1 MGSEMC
7 IRDRE
12 SIMAIY
18 RTQRKKIAV
27 ALAEKIKGIDGS
39 HLFNT
44 NIFENADSSLT
55 FIDEIE
61 QFPKVCVV
69 AGDESRQYQPGG
81 FKWRFLL
88 LSIRLYVHSNDD
100 SQEEL
105 ALLIE
110 DIEKIIDDNDVLVY
124 DDSVQPNE
132 ATTSVTIQSITTDE
146 GAIAPLGVGE
156 ITVEVRY

>member
-1 MGSEMC
+1 
-7 IRDRE
+7 
-12 SIMAIY
+12 MAIY

-27 ALAEKIKGIDGS
+27 ALAKKIKGIDGS

>member
-1 MGSEMC
+1 VKEPPPITGPPKLNVPVSK
-7 IRDRE
+7 
-12 SIMAIY
+12 S
-18 RTQRKKIAV
+18 V
-27 ALAEKIKGIDGS
+27 S
-39 HLFNT
+39 
-44 NIFENADSSLT
+44 SSLT

-88 LSIRLYVHSNDD
+88 LSIRAYVHSEEDP
-100 SQEEL
+100 QEEL

-110 DIEKIIDDNDVLVY
+110 DLEKIIDDNDVLVY

-132 ATTSVTIQSITTDE
+132 ATTSMTIQSITTDE
-146 GAIAPLGVGE
+146 GAITPLGIGE